1 MELRYLRSVLV
12 FFILLLVMYSGC
24 ITDQKTNAGTTES
37 QYPQENSDVI
47 IPTLSGRPLV
57 IKEIASPLAVQ
68 GTRKWLYVVREMQ
81 YTING
86 SVTNNSVTKVQLW
99 IVNGTIV
106 TRIVPVNRDGTYQII
121 LSPSDTAALS
131 RKSSAHIVI
140 QFPSYPD
147 HFTVNWNATARQI
160 TGENGM
166 PERTLSEYKSY
177 DPRNITDYL
186 EEVIPRYGKGESCSI
201 FFLAVEDAWINLD
214 TVKSGPQGSMV
225 VSGNT
230 SLPVGT
236 PISISVDTVNMHP
249 SYPGY
254 DWSHEMADG
263 SAVVASGSYG
273 SNSFI
278 SMVDISRL
286 KSGKYHLS
294 VTTRRLGNDDPV
306 RAETSKE
313 IDLIEDLPAQPET
326 GNYINWSALS
336 LPVLVVNKT
345 MAPEMLEGE
354 WKIVP
359 PDTRKKNNELPY
371 GSIIDCGTDGICR
384 IFDPA
389 GVQFL
394 AVHDSKQAHMMGV
407 PNGASI
413 DHSSV
418 GNVTFVTLNG
428 EVILTQIMER
438 AQ

>member
-1 MELRYLRSVLV
+1 MELQYLRSILV

-37 QYPQENSDVI
+37 QNLQENSDVI
-47 IPTLSGRPLV
+47 NPTLSGRPLV
-57 IKEIASPLAVQ
+57 IKDIASPLAVQ
-68 GTRKWLYVVREMQ
+68 GTRQWLNVVREMQ

-106 TRIVPVNRDGTYQII
+106 TRIVPVNKDGTFQIV

-131 RKSSAHIVI
+131 RESSTRIVI
-140 QFPSYPD
+140 QFPSSPD
-147 HFTVNWNATARQI
+147 HFSLNWNATTRKI

-214 TVKSGPQGSMV
+214 KVKSGPQGSMV

-236 PISISVDTVNMHP
+236 PISISVRTVNMHP

-278 SMVDISRL
+278 NMIDISRL
-286 KSGKYHLS
+286 NSGKYHLS
-294 VTTRRLGNDDPV
+294 VTTRRLGQDDPV

-313 IDLIEDLPAQPET
+313 IELIEDLPAQPET

-336 LPVLVVNKT
+336 LPVLVVNNT
-345 MAPEMLEGE
+345 MAPEMLDGE

-359 PDTRKKNNELPY
+359 PDTRKKNSEVPY
-371 GSIIDCGTDGICR
+371 GSIIDCGMDGICR

-389 GVQFL
+389 GIQFL
-394 AVHDSKQAHMMGV
+394 AVYDSNQAHMMEV
-407 PNGASI
+407 PEGAAI
-413 DHSSV
+413 DQGSV
-418 GNVTFVTLNG
+418 GNVTFIRLHE

-438 AQ
+438 AR